1 MEHTAVAHSAVAH
14 TAVAH
19 SAAAHST
26 PQLIPNH
33 GTVEEIFTGR
43 KISLGEVRDDVPS
56 YLKGP
61 PRCVSTYG
69 AEPVEPYEGLEL
81 QIIEVSSTIRNN
93 KGGTPPNVKGSIHLY
108 VSTTSDD
115 PNAFMGQNI
124 FWYIDITDPKNIWIR
139 QFESGSILGRV
150 SSLSFVD

>member
-1 MEHTAVAHSAVAH
+1 MMFLHIERS
-14 TAVAH
+14 
-19 SAAAHST
+19 
-26 PQLIPNH
+26 P
-33 GTVEEIFTGR
+33 
-43 KISLGEVRDDVPS
+43 D
-56 YLKGP
+56 
-61 PRCVSTYG
+61 VSTYG

-115 PNAFMGQNI
+115 PSAFMGQNI